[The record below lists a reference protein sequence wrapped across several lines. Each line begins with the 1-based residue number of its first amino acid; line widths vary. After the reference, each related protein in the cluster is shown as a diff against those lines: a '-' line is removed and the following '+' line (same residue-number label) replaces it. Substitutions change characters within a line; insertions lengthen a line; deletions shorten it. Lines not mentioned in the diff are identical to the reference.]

1 MGTSALV
8 CFPDNIAILDGS
20 SGASSGSVDPSEF
33 LAWNEDSRI
42 TLIRAG
48 TADALDAVTQ
58 VILYF
63 YHEPSSGIGLPE
75 LQLSASIHDLTP
87 GDPLTYTILN
97 NQDLSV
103 NDAQVRSVTLVFT
116 EPKPTPVNRI
126 HIRFSL
132 TSSIR
137 QFAVSE
143 VQLCTDERKF

>member
-1 MGTSALV
+1 M
-8 CFPDNIAILDGS
+8 CFPDNVAILDGS

-42 TLIRAG
+42 TLVRAG
-48 TADALDAVTQ
+48 IPDALQ
-58 VILYF
+58 INLYF

-75 LQLSASIHDLTP
+75 LQLSASISDLTP
-87 GDPLTYTILN
+87 GDPLTYTILS

-103 NDAQVRSVTLVFT
+103 DDAQVRNVTLAFT

-137 QFAVSE
+137 QFAISE
-143 VQLCTDERKF
+143 VQLCADERKF